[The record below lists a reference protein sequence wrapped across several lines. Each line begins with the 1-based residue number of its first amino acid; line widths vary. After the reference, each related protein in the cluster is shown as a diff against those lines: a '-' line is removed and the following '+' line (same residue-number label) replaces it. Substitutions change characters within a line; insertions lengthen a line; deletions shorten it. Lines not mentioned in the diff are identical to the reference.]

1 MESNPRLDEFETA
14 AVPHFNELYRVA
26 SRVLGNRSDAGDVV
40 QETFLQAWKC
50 FDRFETGTNCRAWLY
65 KILFNVIRQSRR
77 KAWRFNRRFVYDDDD
92 RTIDETLGYLPLMG
106 EHLDEKRVSAAFE
119 KLPEAYREIV
129 LLVDVHEL
137 AYREAAEALDV
148 PIGKVMSR
156 LSRARSILRGELADL
171 AAAYGIGETSC
182 EKSTRP
188 REYVVARVG

>member
-1 MESNPRLDEFETA
+1 METNPRLEEFETA
-14 AVPHFNELYRVA
+14 AVPHFNELYRMA

-77 KAWRFNRRFVYDDDD
+77 KAWRLSRRLVHDDDE
-92 RTIDETLGYLPLMG
+92 RSFEETLGYVPLLG
-106 EHLDEKRVSAAFE
+106 EHLDEKRVNAAFE

-129 LLVDVHEL
+129 LLIDVHEL

-148 PIGKVMSR
+148 PIGTVMSR
-156 LSRARSILRGELADL
+156 LSRGRSMLRGELADL
-171 AAAYGIGETSC
+171 AAAYGIGETRR
-182 EKSTRP
+182 EKSTSV
-188 REYVVARVG
+188 REYVVAEAP